1 MTYFN
6 WWSFGKNNAIIML
19 KNNTINL
26 YLLTFSKLKKKSLNF
41 NFLLKNF
48 LYRDIEIIFFKNAN
62 KIFIQEQILIVR
74 LFFINLYFFKLI
86 DNSNKNLN
94 FIFLNFK
101 KFFSF
106 FKNFFNIYNNINNLY
121 FFRLKLK
128 GLGFVL
134 KRYSKYVFSFLMAVN
149 HFFYFFVPSVI
160 LIKKKKK
167 HIICLSLDLVKLNIL
182 FWNLLFI
189 KKHNVYVR
197 TKKINGFVKTNFIR
211 FVRKKYKL

>member
-1 MTYFN
+1 M
-6 WWSFGKNNAIIML
+6 NNYLCTNIKFRKKCL
-19 KNNTINL
+19 NL
-26 YLLTFSKLKKKSLNF
+26 NILM
-41 NFLLKNF
+41 KNF
-48 LYRDIEIIFFKNAN
+48 LYRDIEIIFLKNYN
-62 KIFIQEQILIVR
+62 KILIKENFLVLR
-74 LFFINLYFFKLI
+74 LFLVNYYFVKLLNNVNNL
-86 DNSNKNLN
+86 S

-106 FKNFFNIYNNINNLY
+106 FINFLNIYNNLNKLY

-134 KRYSKYVFSFLMAVN
+134 KRYSKFLFSFLMAVN
-149 HFFYFFVPSVI
+149 HFYYCFIPDNF

-167 HIICLSLDLVKLNIL
+167 HIICISLDLSKLNL
-182 FWNLLFI
+182 FFWNLLFI

-197 TKKINGFVKTNFIR
+197 TKKLNGFVKTNFIR

>member
-1 MTYFN
+1 MI
-6 WWSFGKNNAIIML
+6 KNN
-19 KNNTINL
+19 NINL
-26 YLLTFSKLKKKSLNF
+26 YLMTCNKLKKKSLNL

-48 LYRDIEIIFFKNAN
+48 LYRDIELIFFKNAN
-62 KIFIQEQILIVR
+62 KIFLQEQILVIR
-74 LFFINLYFFKLI
+74 LFFINFYFFKSI
-86 DNSNKNLN
+86 ENNKKNLN
-94 FIFLNFK
+94 FVFLNFK

-149 HFFYFFVPSVI
+149 HFYYFFVLNIV

-167 HIICLSLDLVKLNIL
+167 NIIFLYLNLFKLN
-182 FWNLLFI
+182 NL
-189 KKHNVYVR
+189 Y
-197 TKKINGFVKTNFIR
+197 
-211 FVRKKYKL
+211 

>member
-1 MTYFN
+1 MTYIN
-6 WWSFGKNNAIIML
+6 WWSFSKDNVISMFKNIKLNKHIVSGA
-19 KNNTINL
+19 K
-26 YLLTFSKLKKKSLNF
+26 LTKKSLNL

-48 LYRDIEIIFFKNAN
+48 LYRDIELIFFKNAN
-62 KIFIQEQILIVR
+62 KIFMQEHILVIR
-74 LFFINLYFFKLI
+74 LFFINFYFFKLI
-86 DNSNKNLN
+86 HENKKNLN
-94 FIFLNFK
+94 FIFLNFN

-106 FKNFFNIYNNINNLY
+106 FKNFFNLYNNINNLY

-149 HFFYFFVPSVI
+149 HFFYFFVPNII

>member
-1 MTYFN
+1 MLHRYNKQQYIFN
-6 WWSFGKNNAIIML
+6 NIKFRN
-19 KNNTINL
+19 
-26 YLLTFSKLKKKSLNF
+26 KSLNL

-48 LYRDIEIIFFKNAN
+48 LYRDIELVFIKTLNRLI
-62 KIFIQEQILIVR
+62 IQENILIIR
-74 LFFINLYFFKLI
+74 LFFINLYFFKLTEKQ
-86 DNSNKNLN
+86 NSLN

-128 GLGFVL
+128 GLGFYL
-134 KRYSKYVFSFLMAVN
+134 KRYSKYLFSFSMAVN
-149 HFFYFFVPSVI
+149 HFFYFFIPTVFLV
-160 LIKKKKK
+160 KKKKK
-167 HIICLSLDLVKLNIL
+167 HIICLSLNLVKLNIL
-182 FWNLLFI
+182 FWNLLFV